1 MGVAL
6 MEIILRTTVIFF
18 FIWVISRALGK
29 RELAEMSA
37 FELMLLV
44 VVGDFVQQGVTQ
56 NDFSVTAAMFAVGT
70 LAIWVLIFSYVSFR
84 WRRTEPILFGIPAVV
99 IRDGRVLDDVLRV
112 ERVPVD
118 EVLMAAREAGIDDL
132 RDVRVGIIEADGRFS
147 FIKYGDGEQK
157 ERRESKAGR

>member
-1 MGVAL
+1 
-6 MEIILRTTVIFF
+6 MEIILRATAIFF
-18 FIWVISRALGK
+18 FIWVVSRALGK

-56 NDFSVTAAMFAVGT
+56 NDFSVTGAMFAVGT
-70 LAIWVLIFSYVSFR
+70 LACWVLIFSYVSFR
-84 WRRTEPILFGIPAVV
+84 WRKSDPVLFGIPAVV
-99 IRDGRVLDDVLRV
+99 VRDGEVLEDVLKV

-132 RDVRVGIIEADGRFS
+132 AKVHVGIIEADGRFS
-147 FIKYGDGEQK
+147 FIKYGDGEQVENK
-157 ERRESKAGR
+157 DKKSAR